1 MYVGGFKDTMSVQ
14 DGMND
19 LSNNSHNVHNV
30 ALFSFYNPLREISN
44 DLLPILAWW
53 FHQSGWNYLGVG
65 GE

>member
-44 DLLPILAWW
+44 DLLPILAW
-53 FHQSGWNYLGVG
+53 
-65 GE
+65 